1 MKEKDV
7 AVDACLVVAGA
18 KENIA
23 TINGSVLVQG
33 VAIIQTQLRAAI
45 IFVQLDVNHA
55 GNRVRPRSGRSAIFQ
70 NFNALHGR
78 KWNGV
83 QVEEAGASW
92 IRRDTAAID

>member
-7 AVDACLVVAGA
+7 AVDAGLVGAGA

-23 TINGSVLVQG
+23 SINGSVLVQG
-33 VAIIQTQLRAAI
+33 VAIIQTRWRAAI
-45 IFVQLDVNHA
+45 IFVQRDVSHA
-55 GNRVRPRSGRSAIFQ
+55 GNRVCPVSGRSAIFQ

-83 QVEEAGASW
+83 QVVTVAR

>member
-7 AVDACLVVAGA
+7 AVDAGLVVAGA

-33 VAIIQTQLRAAI
+33 VAIIQTQWRAAI
-45 IFVQLDVNHA
+45 IFVQHDVKHA
-55 GNRVRPRSGRSAIFQ
+55 GNRVRPRSGRSAIAQ

-78 KWNGV
+78 KGSGV
-83 QVEEAGASW
+83 HVQEGGAYW
-92 IRRDTAAID
+92 IRRHAATTD